1 MGKENRVI
9 QPYERMSGQISG
21 GGSISKK
28 SFDIELKNKLTT
40 TDVGFSITDEPTK
53 LLVKEVLDTCD
64 STHMFNINIKIVG
77 SGHDSETNEYFE
89 GTLINYSADYLHA
102 TGLNYRNIQ
111 FIKIYAFSSTGDTYV
126 GMSLSDDELKIS
138 NSFVDQ
144 MHSTYN
150 DETVESLKLIID
162 LYGEFNN

>member
-53 LLVKEVLDTCD
+53 LLVKEVLDACD

-89 GTLINYSADYLHA
+89 GTLINYSADYLPA

-138 NSFVDQ
+138 KSFVDQ

>member
-53 LLVKEVLDTCD
+53 LLVKEVLDAGI
-64 STHMFNINIKIVG
+64 STQEELDEKKKKI
-77 SGHDSETNEYFE
+77 
-89 GTLINYSADYLHA
+89 L
-102 TGLNYRNIQ
+102 GL
-111 FIKIYAFSSTGDTYV
+111 
-126 GMSLSDDELKIS
+126 
-138 NSFVDQ
+138 
-144 MHSTYN
+144 
-150 DETVESLKLIID
+150 
-162 LYGEFNN
+162 